1 MINPEIRRKHKLKK
15 LTRFISSKRRK
26 GLFISLNDIW
36 QYYDVVD
43 RKKFCAHDI
52 SDVITSIP
60 KNNSLIQ
67 QCRFETMA
75 FDFSENCEEMNWG
88 TYYGPKFTFKR
99 NDTGEDVYVP
109 NIIDVTA
116 EAIAYW
122 ESRSKVV
129 HNPLLKMRYLGL
141 VLEFKKRIIGKE
153 PDYKSIKLAHI
164 QAIIDVLE
172 GDYCKYDIEALNYAE
187 RALSLSIK
195 YSSEDL
201 QRKTIKAYFQVH
213 QRYKDDDLKPGLWG
227 RIFQSLI
234 KHRAYFSE
242 YEAVLLK
249 EQLDRY
255 NRLNSLALENG
266 NQTDRYAHV
275 LEDQVDLLAD
285 YYQLI
290 GEQNKIEPLL
300 DSLLEA
306 LIVSIPLRGG
316 LWGQSMYQQMQ
327 YRYRK
332 YHFDK
337 RANQLYL
344 DLKDLGELTL
354 RELTPVEYTI
364 PLESDRIKAFLN
376 TALEGSVREVLLF
389 YMVQYLPRL
398 DDEKRR
404 LKEKTE
410 RSPLLEMVSTVVID
424 SYGNPISRVGVG
436 SHAEQQ
442 RLYFSMYENMRF
454 EIPFM
459 HLHIT
464 KMKEEGKMTIESMM
478 SMFEGSMLIT
488 DDHRYIVRKGFE
500 AYLNENYLVCC
511 HLLVPQLEAAVRRL
525 FALGGINIMRAKG
538 DPIEGN
544 EYRSLDSLLD
554 SDDAINI
561 MGEDMANYLRNV
573 LTSQYGWN
581 IRNLVSHG
589 LLSSDSFNYGMAD
602 RLIHAFM
609 LLSGFKPEE

>member
-15 LTRFISSKRRK
+15 STKFFLFFKK
-26 GLFISLNDIW
+26 GGWLSLANIW
-36 QYYDVVD
+36 QNYDVVD
-43 RKKFCAHDI
+43 RKKFHPYDI
-52 SDVITSIP
+52 SAAINAIP
-60 KNNSLIQ
+60 KGNAEAIH
-67 QCRFETMA
+67 CHFEAMA
-75 FDFSENCEEMNWG
+75 FGFSENCEDIWG

-99 NDTGEDVYVP
+99 KDTGEDVYVP
-109 NIIDVTA
+109 DIKDVTA

-122 ESRSKVV
+122 ESRSLEVQ
-129 HNPLLKMRYLGL
+129 NPLLKMRYSGL
-141 VLEFKKRIIGKE
+141 VLEFKKRITGKE
-153 PDYKSIKLAHI
+153 PDFKSIKLAHI
-164 QAIIDVLE
+164 QAIIDVIE
-172 GDYCKYDIEALNYAE
+172 GDYCEYDIEALNYAE
-187 RALSLSIK
+187 RALALSIR
-195 YSSEDL
+195 YNSEVF
-201 QRKTIKAYFQVH
+201 QRKSVKAYYQIH
-213 QRYKDDDLKPGLWG
+213 QKYGDDDLKPGLWG

-234 KHRAYFSE
+234 KHRPYFSE
-242 YEAVLLK
+242 YEEVLLK
-249 EQLDRY
+249 EQLDRFD
-255 NRLNSLALENG
+255 RLKTQALESG
-266 NQTDRYAHV
+266 SQTDRYGHV

-285 YYQLI
+285 YYQSI
-290 GEQNKIEPLL
+290 GEQSKIEPLL

-344 DLKDLGELTL
+344 DLKDLGESTL

-364 PLESDRIKAFLN
+364 PLESDRIKAFLKV
-376 TALEGSVREVLLF
+376 ALEGSDREVLLF
-389 YMVQYLPRL
+389 YMVRYLPRL

-404 LKEKTE
+404 LKEKAE
-410 RSPLLEMVSTVVID
+410 RSPLLEMISTGEID
-424 SYGNPISRVGVG
+424 SSGNPISRVGVG

-459 HLHIT
+459 HLHIS
-464 KMKEEGKMTIESMM
+464 KMKEESKMTIESMM
-478 SMFEGSMLIT
+478 SMFDGSMLIT
-488 DDHRYIVRKGFE
+488 DDHRDIVRKGFE
-500 AYLNENYLVCC
+500 AYLNEDYLVCC

-525 FALGGINIMRAKG
+525 FALGGVNIMRPKA

-544 EYRSLDSLLD
+544 EYKSLDSLLD
-554 SDDAINI
+554 SKDAIRI
-561 MGEDMANYLRNV
+561 MGEDMANYMRNV

-602 RLIHAFM
+602 RLVHAFM
-609 LLSGFKPEE
+609 LLSELKPKE